1 MKMAF
6 GDRPAGCALEVAKQM
21 VYEAGISICLK
32 TAEIMSRGS
41 YVDDSSGGGTT
52 EDVDYL
58 IGKVSVD
65 GDGVYSYSG
74 TVAQI
79 LALGGFKPEVMVHSW
94 EKDDQA
100 ILKLGYGGL
109 GIPWDPRKDF
119 IPLKIRINLHPK
131 KCGPDATLESVQT
144 LELAD
149 ITNSVAVS
157 VIYSIFD
164 P

>member
-1 MKMAF
+1 MITKESF
-6 GDRPAGCALEVAKQM
+6 QIIDSIYSQM
-21 VYEAGISICLK
+21 VADIIVIIFYHVTFEN
-32 TAEIMSRGS
+32 
-41 YVDDSSGGGTT
+41 V
-52 EDVDYL
+52 DVDYL
-58 IGKVSVD
+58 LGKVSVD
-65 GDGVYSYSG
+65 DGCLYSYSG

-79 LALGGFKPEVMVHSW
+79 LALGGFKPEVMVYSG
-94 EKDDQA
+94 ENDDQA

-119 IPLKIRINLHPK
+119 MPLKIRINLHPK

-149 ITNSVAVS
+149 ITKSVALS